1 MSDYIVLENL
11 LPDSLIK
18 YVFETLKKYQFQ
30 ESKVGIRVDPKQ
42 KIRRDC
48 FLSTVD
54 CGPLDTFILNSVDS
68 VTKEKFDI
76 AIQYRERWKIGFY
89 DGQEKGH
96 YNLHTDI
103 QGSMEHRKLSFVIA
117 LSDPGAYEGGELY
130 FPTLGQEFKLKK
142 GSGIIF
148 KPELLHGVKPVI
160 SGTRY
165 TLLSFMFD
173 EDGGKKKL
181 QSTDSLKQYT
191 LNLLTSELFEKSIN
205 STSYDLDYSDRK
217 KKPWSDTDNYWYID
231 HNSDTLLVSF
241 AGFGDKDSI
250 PTFVFHNF
258 LQQYTQV
265 DQLFIR
271 DIQCRYYLDGIKH
284 ETKTMQET
292 LAWLEG
298 LIRRKKYQKI
308 VGIGCSSGGYA
319 VILFGHLLKF
329 DKVVSFAPQTVL
341 NNTKNSL
348 LHDNRFD
355 NTCRYLNRLKTNERG
370 TFAGLSFDDCLDLK
384 NLQPYATQVEIHYP
398 ADACGGADKRH
409 AEYLKCETCVLVE
422 HFSKNHRIALEL
434 RDNGQ
439 LKQIIDN
446 LIFG

>member
-1 MSDYIVLENL
+1 MIDYIIVENL
-11 LPDSLIK
+11 LPDSLIS
-18 YVFETLKKYQFQ
+18 YIFETLKKYEFQ
-30 ESKVGIRVDPKQ
+30 SSKVGMRVDPKQ
-42 KIRRDC
+42 KIRQDC
-48 FLSTVD
+48 FLSRID
-54 CGPLDTFILNSVDS
+54 CAPVDTFIFNAVDGLA
-68 VTKEKFDI
+68 KEKFDI

-89 DGQEKGH
+89 DGQNKSH
-96 YNLHTDI
+96 YNPHTDI
-103 QGSMEHRKLSFVIA
+103 QGEMEHRKLSFVIA
-117 LSDPGAYEGGELY
+117 LSAPEAYEGGELY
-130 FPTLGQEFKLKK
+130 FPTLDREFKLKK
-142 GSGIIF
+142 GACIIF

-160 SGTRY
+160 SGKRY

-181 QSTDSLKQYT
+181 QSTDSLKQYIP
-191 LNLLTSELFEKSIN
+191 NLLSQESEKSIN
-205 STSYDLDYSDRK
+205 KPNYDLDYSDRK
-217 KKPWSDTDNYWYID
+217 QKPWSDTDNHWYID
-231 HNSDTLLVSF
+231 QDSDTLLVSF
-241 AGFGDKDSI
+241 AGFGDKNSI

-271 DIQCRYYLDGIKH
+271 DIQCRYYLDGIKN

-298 LIRRKKYQKI
+298 LIGQKKYKKI

-329 DKVVSFAPQTVL
+329 DKVISFAPQTVL
-341 NNTKNSL
+341 NETKNSV

-355 NTCRYLNRLKTNERG
+355 NTCRYLNQLKTNTDF
-370 TFAGLSFDDCLDLK
+370 TFGEFSFHDCLDLK

-398 ADACGGADKRH
+398 AHACDGADRRH
-409 AEYLKCETCVLVE
+409 AEYLECETCLLVE
-422 HFSKNHRIALEL
+422 YPSKNHRIALEL

-439 LKQIIDN
+439 LQQIIDN
-446 LIFG
+446 LVFG